1 MSGILYVTGADER
14 YFATTLLLLE
24 SFARQLPQARLMVCD
39 YGLGP
44 GQRAYLAE
52 RGQLLPRPPGL
63 PETLHPYA
71 KKAAILDY
79 VGDLPWQALC
89 WIDADMLAVGLDDTV
104 MAQLLQR
111 LEASGADIA
120 LTTDINSLTLSD
132 VAAMDKGG
140 TGMAPFR
147 ALLADSGAGP
157 AAPYISVGFWLCR
170 SRDLLVEWD
179 RRSRGMRPHSLFEQ
193 NVMAL
198 LIHGPRWGHAGRA
211 LLLDPVEWQPQNHL
225 LPLIRPSGGG
235 YGVRGRTVRLVHC
248 TSCGYWFMDVY
259 KSHVEVN
266 GRALAGYFRILHNP
280 ALRALQTDLLHDH
293 VTRHGDALARHG
305 LLGDAPAGRNP

>member
-24 SFARQLPQARLMVCD
+24 SFARQMPQARLMVCD
-39 YGLGP
+39 YGLAP
-44 GQRAYLAE
+44 GQLAYLAD
-52 RGQLLPRPPGL
+52 RGQLLPRPEGL

-89 WIDADMLAVGLDDTV
+89 WIDADMLAVGLDGAI
-104 MAQLLQR
+104 MAHLLQR

-120 LTTDINSLTLSD
+120 LTTDINELTLSD
-132 VAAMDKGG
+132 VAAMDAGG
-140 TGMAPFR
+140 TTMAPFR
-147 ALLADSGAGP
+147 ALLAESGADP

-170 SRDLLVEWD
+170 SRALLVDWD
-179 RRSRGMRPHSLFEQ
+179 RRSRGLRPHPLFEQ

-198 LIHGPRWGHAGRA
+198 LIHGPNWGYAGRA

-225 LPLIRPSGGG
+225 LPLIRTAGDG
-235 YGVRGRTVRLVHC
+235 YTVRGRTVRLVHC
-248 TSCGYWFMDVY
+248 TSCRYWFMDIY
-259 KSHVEVN
+259 KSHVEVQ
-266 GRALAGYFRILHNP
+266 GQALAGYFRILQNP
-280 ALRALQTDLLHDH
+280 ALRALQKDLLHDH
-293 VTRHGDALARHG
+293 VVRHGDALSRHG
-305 LLGDAPAGRNP
+305 LLTIADP